1 MHSAFTAGR
10 RQKTVASHGSEKL
23 ESNLLQVSAKER
35 EALLIL
41 ALYCSHYKQMHFFFL
56 SPTRYVGSLENWGR
70 RGKEDEERG
79 RRGRG
84 G

>member
-41 ALYCSHYKQMHFFFL
+41 ALYCSHYKQMHFLFSL
-56 SPTRYVGSLENWGR
+56 SHQICWLTGELGKKRKGR
-70 RGKEDEERG
+70 
-79 RRGRG
+79 
-84 G
+84 